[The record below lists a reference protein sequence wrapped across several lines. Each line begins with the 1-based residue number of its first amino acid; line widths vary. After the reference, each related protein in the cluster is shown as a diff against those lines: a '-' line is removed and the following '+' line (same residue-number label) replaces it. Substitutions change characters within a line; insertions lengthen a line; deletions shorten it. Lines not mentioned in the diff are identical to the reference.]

1 MTTKDLEYDINLVDK
16 VAQGFEKNDS
26 KFVKFLQW
34 VQYYQIAVQVKVFMK
49 GRHLCGKLYYCLI
62 LRNATIT

>member
-16 VAQGFEKNDS
+16 AAQGFERSDS

-34 VQYYQIAVQVKVFMK
+34 SKCYQIAVWVKLFMK
-49 GRHLCGKLYYCLI
+49 GRRLCGNI
-62 LRNATIT
+62 FTIVLF

>member
-16 VAQGFEKNDS
+16 AAQGFERSDS

-34 VQYYQIAVQVKVFMK
+34 VQ
-49 GRHLCGKLYYCLI
+49 
-62 LRNATIT
+62 